1 MKSLQAWTFA
11 TKFLVK
17 NATTKDKA
25 KLGRWTKKEL
35 LDMGPTYIKLGQIV
49 STRGDI
55 YPYEFTRELESLQD
69 SVPVVEY
76 DIDVDMSAFSSFE
89 KVPFKSA
96 SIGQVYK
103 ATLASDGTQ
112 VIVKARRPNIYNTMK
127 QDTDQIKNVVHF
139 LERLGVDTGNGDGY
153 VLEEAIQNLL
163 SETDYVKEVENA
175 KMFKKN
181 FKKIDWVRVP
191 TVYESLCGEDA
202 IVMEYVPSNKITE
215 VTDVGVNKQ
224 KICQALISSYVK
236 QTMEHG
242 FFHADPHPG
251 NVGFN
256 GKQLVFYDFG
266 LVVPI
271 STELRQGFM
280 DLLVAI
286 LMRDTKKIVEI
297 LVKLKI
303 IVPTTTDT
311 SEIETFFEYVLGYME
326 TLDVTNFSANDEL
339 LAELARKKP
348 FVVPSSFVY
357 LAKTFSTVEGLCLK
371 LDPEFNYFNYLE
383 PIIKKQVSSSV
394 NIGDMLTTT
403 AEMPSRIKAIST
415 AVLGLEKSK
424 AAMKRSI
431 DKTRRQIRY
440 AQYAVLSAVL
450 SQYFDDKQHVS
461 MIFILITA
469 WFTFQKSR

>member
-1 MKSLQAWTFA
+1 
-11 TKFLVK
+11 
-17 NATTKDKA
+17 
-25 KLGRWTKKEL
+25 
-35 LDMGPTYIKLGQIV
+35 
-49 STRGDI
+49 
-55 YPYEFTRELESLQD
+55 
-69 SVPVVEY
+69 
-76 DIDVDMSAFSSFE
+76 
-89 KVPFKSA
+89 
-96 SIGQVYK
+96 
-103 ATLASDGTQ
+103 
-112 VIVKARRPNIYNTMK
+112 
-127 QDTDQIKNVVHF
+127 
-139 LERLGVDTGNGDGY
+139 
-153 VLEEAIQNLL
+153 
-163 SETDYVKEVENA
+163 
-175 KMFKKN
+175 
-181 FKKIDWVRVP
+181 
-191 TVYESLCGEDA
+191 
-202 IVMEYVPSNKITE
+202 
-215 VTDVGVNKQ
+215 
-224 KICQALISSYVK
+224 
-236 QTMEHG
+236 
-242 FFHADPHPG
+242 
-251 NVGFN
+251 
-256 GKQLVFYDFG
+256 
-266 LVVPI
+266 
-271 STELRQGFM
+271 
-280 DLLVAI
+280 
-286 LMRDTKKIVEI
+286 MRDTKKIVEI